1 MKKKQTMEDVVHGVF
16 LFLGLITVGCV
27 LLITVYLIVSGL
39 PAISKIGLGKFLFGS
54 EWASTAAEAKFGIL
68 PFILTSVYGTCGAIL
83 IGVPVGF
90 VHVVEAKEMLL
101 KTGLPCIVARGRRG
115 GSNVAAAI
123 VNALLYGMEG
133 VRA

>member
-1 MKKKQTMEDVVHGVF
+1 MKNLRETLMHIVFFVCALASIAAVVLICLF
-16 LFLGLITVGCV
+16 LFANGI
-27 LLITVYLIVSGL
+27 
-39 PAISKIGLGKFLFGS
+39 PAMKEIGLLNFLTG
-54 EWASTAAEAKFGIL
+54 AKWKPGNDIYGIL
-68 PFILTSVYGTCGAIL
+68 PMILGSIYITAGAVV